1 MPTPLHAP
9 SERPDEP
16 VTAGAAMGDGPGQD
30 ALNLPQDGAKA
41 EAKRLAPLLPAM
53 IVAADSQYATPE
65 FRRYV
70 RTLISLQ

>member
-9 SERPDEP
+9 TERPDEP
-16 VTAGAAMGDGPGQD
+16 TTAGAALGPGPGAE
-30 ALNLPQDGAKA
+30 ALNMSPEGAKA

>member
-9 SERPDEP
+9 TERPDEP
-16 VTAGAAMGDGPGQD
+16 VTAGAALGEGPGQD
-30 ALNLPQDGAKA
+30 ALNMPPEGAKA

-53 IVAADSQYATPE
+53 IAAADSQYATPE